1 MEWTIFPRQ
10 SNFFQDFYGCIVGIN
25 ILFFLWVRMGLLWFL
40 LGGGGGWGQGQQR
53 VVLIMFMVV
62 GQQRKKSY
70 FLLDLNLANFK
81 RYSSDDGK
89 HVLYEREFMFKTVC
103 SLRI

>member
-10 SNFFQDFYGCIVGIN
+10 SNFSHDFYGCIVGIN

-40 LGGGGGWGQGQQR
+40 GNWGQGQQR

-62 GQQRKKSY
+62 GQQRKK